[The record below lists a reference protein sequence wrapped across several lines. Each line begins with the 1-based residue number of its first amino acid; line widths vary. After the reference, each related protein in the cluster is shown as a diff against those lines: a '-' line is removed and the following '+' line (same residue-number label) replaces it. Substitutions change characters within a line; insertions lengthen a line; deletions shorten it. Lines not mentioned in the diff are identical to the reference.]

1 MRRRLTRRP
10 KATVETIRRQH
21 ADWAA
26 GVRGGTP
33 PIGAAADG
41 LAGARCVAL
50 TDAARHSLAGG
61 GAWVS
66 ISPPGAP

>member
-1 MRRRLTRRP
+1 MTRQP
-10 KATVETIRRQH
+10 KATLETIRRQH

-26 GVRGGTP
+26 AVRGARP

-61 GAWVS
+61 GAWIS
-66 ISPPGAP
+66 IPPPGTP